1 MTEQNPTAPIT
12 QDVLTIPRKLPEGG
26 RMNIVGLTRDQLRE
40 ALIAAGT
47 PEKQAKMRLGQVWQW
62 IYHWGVRDFAD
73 MTNLAKDYRALLAE
87 KFEIALPEVVTRQ
100 VSADGTRKYLLRIA
114 GGHEVEMVYIPE
126 ENRGTLCVSSQVG
139 CTLTCSFCHTGT
151 QKLVRNLTAGEIVGQ
166 LMLAR
171 DDLGEWPEQGA
182 PKDETRLISNVVL
195 MGMGEPLYNFENVR
209 DAMKVVMDNEGLTL
223 SRRRIT
229 LSTSGVVP
237 EIARAAEEIGCLLA
251 VSFHATTDEV
261 RDRLV
266 PINKRWNIETLL
278 NTLRDYPRLSN
289 SERITFEY
297 VMLKGV
303 NDSDADARRLVKL
316 IRGIPAKI
324 NLIPFNEWPGAP
336 YERSDWER
344 IEAFADIIYKAGY
357 ASPIRTP
364 RGEDIMAACGQLK
377 SATERSPQEPGRDR
391 CRGRTGLSPRLVR
404 HLVCIST
411 PSTTKSCVFDVTM
424 PLPRAYKMR
433 TRTRT
438 GLHDRRRAATG
449 RIRRRFHQGS
459 QRVGGCSETAG
470 NVYRRYRRRLRPAP
484 HGL

>member
-1 MTEQNPTAPIT
+1 MTTPSAPIT

-26 RMNIVGLTRDQLRE
+26 KVNLVGLTREQLRA

-47 PEKQAKMRLGQVWQW
+47 PEKQAKMRVGQIWQW
-62 IYHWGVRDFAD
+62 VYHWGVRDFAQ
-73 MTNLAKDYRALLAE
+73 MTNLAKDYRALLDE
-87 KFEIALPEVVTRQ
+87 KFEIELPEVVTKQ
-100 VSADGTRKYLLRIA
+100 VSLDGTRKYLLRIA

-126 ENRGTLCVSSQVG
+126 ESRGTLCISSQVG
-139 CTLTCSFCHTGT
+139 CTLTCTFCHTGT

-166 LMLAR
+166 VLVAR
-171 DDLGEWPEQGA
+171 DDLGEWPEQGV
-182 PKDETRLISNVVL
+182 PKNDVRLVSNVVL
-195 MGMGEPLYNFENVR
+195 MGMGEPLYNFDNVR
-209 DAMKVVMDNEGLTL
+209 DAMSVVMDGEGISL

-261 RDRLV
+261 RDKLV

-278 NTLRDYPRLSN
+278 NTLREYPRLSN

-297 VMLKGV
+297 VMLKDV
-303 NDSDADARRLVKL
+303 NDSDDDARRLVRL

-336 YERSDWER
+336 YQRSDWER

-377 SATERSPQEPGRDR
+377 SATERARKSKAQIAAEA
-391 CRGRTGLSPRLVR
+391 GL
-404 HLVCIST
+404 
-411 PSTTKSCVFDVTM
+411 
-424 PLPRAYKMR
+424 
-433 TRTRT
+433 
-438 GLHDRRRAATG
+438 
-449 RIRRRFHQGS
+449 
-459 QRVGGCSETAG
+459 
-470 NVYRRYRRRLRPAP
+470 
-484 HGL
+484 